1 MNSPRILAIVLAGGE
16 GTRLRPLTEAQAK
29 PALPFGDDRRLID
42 FVLSNLFN
50 SDIRSIYVLAQ
61 YKPRSLVV
69 HIEQAWAGRLAAK
82 GGFIETMLPE
92 ETPGAGTQFAGTA
105 DAVYR
110 CRGLIEKEAPDVV
123 AVFAADH
130 VYRMDV
136 RQMVEFH
143 FAAGAEASIAAVPV
157 PLGRASSFGIVAVDE
172 GERVLEFEEKPA
184 RPKAMPADPARAYVS
199 MGNYLFEPAT
209 LLQSLE
215 QGARRGHTD
224 FGHHLMPVLAHR
236 RRTFAYDFS
245 TNWIPGLR
253 PWEERAYWRDVGTL
267 DAYRDALRD
276 VAGGWPR
283 LELRKPEW
291 PIHGVGPR
299 LAAVLGSRRLRQAQD
314 RTPDR
319 QEPVSGHVNPT

>member
-1 MNSPRILAIVLAGGE
+1 MDSPRILAMVLAGGE
-16 GTRLRPLTEAQAK
+16 GTRLRPLTEMEAK
-29 PALPFGDDRRLID
+29 PALPFGDDYRIVD

-92 ETPGAGTQFAGTA
+92 ETPGAGTPFAGTA
-105 DAVYR
+105 DAVHR
-110 CRGLIEKEAPDVV
+110 CRSLIEKHAPDVV

-143 FAAGAEASIAAVPV
+143 LAIGAEASIAAVPV
-157 PLGRASSFGIVAVDE
+157 PLGKASSFGIIAVDE
-172 GERVLEFEEKPA
+172 HAQVLEFEEKPA
-184 RPKAMPADPARAYVS
+184 NPKVIPTDPARAYAS
-199 MGNYLFEPAT
+199 MGNYLFDPAT
-209 LLQSLE
+209 LIASLE
-215 QGARRGHTD
+215 QGARSGHTD
-224 FGHHLMPVLAHR
+224 FGRHLLPVLARR

-245 TNWIPGLR
+245 TNWVPGLR

-267 DAYRDALRD
+267 EAYRDALRD

-283 LELRKPEW
+283 LELHKSEW
-291 PIHGVGPR
+291 PIHGVRPR
-299 LAAVLGSRRLRQAQD
+299 LATAPGTRRIRQAQD
-314 RTPDR
+314 RSPDGPV
-319 QEPVSGHVNPT
+319 PVSGHVNPM